1 MVSSRQRSPIE
12 GIGTHDSDVQSTSEF
27 DAAMLKEPQRGW
39 TLKLYQ
45 IFHWLKWGRW
55 RPIPLAEGLKWIG
68 LREPRLAWG
77 SAKKVLHWLLT
88 LPLSL
93 ALGVFII
100 GVMLAYSE
108 VADRTATSR
117 RGGAN

>member
-1 MVSSRQRSPIE
+1 MKEGFIE
-12 GIGTHDSDVQSTSEF
+12 KAGGVIYPLGVLGLYIVP
-27 DAAMLKEPQRGW
+27 AIWA
-39 TLKLYQ
+39 YQ

-77 SAKKVLHWLLT
+77 SAQKVLHWLLN